1 MRPTVS
7 SDDLMRFLDGEL
19 PSDEMARVEEAL
31 KRSTELQREFRI
43 FQALRDDVSGLT
55 YDPPARESVWDGVE
69 RRLTRPLGWILFV
82 FGAILWTAW
91 GAWVFATSATNPNG
105 RPSRRRSATRTGCQR
120 GSRKSPECASSTAAG
135 ATSPTSDST
144 IPLRSHSSTGRR
156 SRQARGSACP
166 LQTSPIRQRSSTAA
180 PSGRK
185 TTPVSTRRTS
195 VS

>member
-91 GAWVFATSATNPNG
+91 GAWVFATSATNPIEKLAVG
-105 RPSRRRSATRTGCQR
+105 ALAVGFFMLLGTTVMERVREWRTDPYRDIQR
-120 GSRKSPECASSTAAG
+120 
-135 ATSPTSDST
+135 
-144 IPLRSHSSTGRR
+144 
-156 SRQARGSACP
+156 
-166 LQTSPIRQRSSTAA
+166 
-180 PSGRK
+180 
-185 TTPVSTRRTS
+185 
-195 VS
+195 